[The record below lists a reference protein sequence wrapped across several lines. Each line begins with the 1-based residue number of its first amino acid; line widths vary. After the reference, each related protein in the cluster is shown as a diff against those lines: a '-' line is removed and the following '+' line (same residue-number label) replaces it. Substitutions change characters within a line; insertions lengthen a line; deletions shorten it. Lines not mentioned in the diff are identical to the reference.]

1 MDLIVRIRKRLP
13 LFDLDV
19 SFACPAEN
27 LLALVG
33 PSGAGK
39 TTIIRIIAGL
49 DKPDEGIITFNGQTW
64 VDTEKKI
71 FLPPQER
78 RLGYVF
84 QEYTLFPHLNIY
96 RNVCFAAKKK
106 ELVEELM
113 KGLGIWELQDRK
125 PHMVSGGERQRCAIA
140 QALARQPR
148 VLLMDE
154 PFSALD
160 VTTRR
165 KLRQQVKSL
174 KNDLAIPVIHVTHDI
189 DEALFL
195 ADDILP
201 LIKGRIMKKWMMQF
215 LLKNP
220 VKQSH
225 GHKVHKS
232 IVPEI
237 EPAITVNSTERKVS

>member
-1 MDLIVRIRKRLP
+1 MDLTVRIKKRLP
-13 LFDLDV
+13 LFELDV

-49 DKPDEGIITFNGQTW
+49 DKPDEGIITFKGQSW

-96 RNVCFAAKKK
+96 RNVCFAAKDQD
-106 ELVEELM
+106 LVKELM
-113 KGLGIWELQDRK
+113 KGLGIWELKDRK
-125 PHMVSGGERQRCAIA
+125 PQMVSGGERQRCAIA

-160 VTTRR
+160 LNTRR
-165 KLRQQVKSL
+165 KLRQQVKSM

-201 LIKGRIMKKWMMQF
+201 LIKGRVMKKWMMQF

-220 VKQSH
+220 VKQSQK
-225 GHKVHKS
+225 HKVLKNS
-232 IVPEI
+232 MPEI
-237 EPAITVNSTERKVS
+237 GPAITADSTKRKVS